1 MSGRN
6 GQCCCPEVTGDV
18 AVSEEEP
25 PPQSLCQESRAR
37 AWARPAGQ
45 GLCVSEGL
53 APWPRGAVLGDRLG
67 PYPLQGS
74 GRAPGSRPVA
84 RLRQSLRSG
93 LGGPP
98 LAEALRVLASSLPP
112 AVSALSPT
120 VDSVTLGLSL
130 LIAGESAGSPACLF
144 PATHTLSSQ
153 PDARALGAC
162 GADARPRSLPLR
174 APSHLPPG
182 SKVALRAARAPRP
195 ETGFSVGSPR
205 DP

>member
-1 MSGRN
+1 M
-6 GQCCCPEVTGDV
+6 
-18 AVSEEEP
+18 SEEEP

-53 APWPRGAVLGDRLG
+53 APWPRVAVLGGRLG

-74 GRAPGSRPVA
+74 GRAPGSRPMA
-84 RLRQSLRSG
+84 RLRQSPRSG

-130 LIAGESAGSPACLF
+130 LTAGSSVSKGKVGVCFLDSGQRGSYSFIPS
-144 PATHTLSSQ
+144 LS
-153 PDARALGAC
+153 GC
-162 GADARPRSLPLR
+162 
-174 APSHLPPG
+174 H
-182 SKVALRAARAPRP
+182 VAY
-195 ETGFSVGSPR
+195 
-205 DP
+205 